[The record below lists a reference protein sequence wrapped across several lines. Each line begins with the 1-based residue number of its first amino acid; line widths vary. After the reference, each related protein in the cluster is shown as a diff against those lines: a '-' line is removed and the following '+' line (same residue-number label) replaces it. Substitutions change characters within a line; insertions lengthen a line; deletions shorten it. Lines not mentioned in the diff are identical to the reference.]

1 MFRDESNDKQ
11 ILRSCFLLVLQL
23 ADVFKNNINHTVSIT
38 TCIFSVLNADQHDVI
53 VDRLG
58 SQHEVEIGDG
68 AQSVGVRRRAV
79 VDDVLDGEVAGAR
92 PALEVLESEPRARAH
107 RHRYINY

>member
-23 ADVFKNNINHTVSIT
+23 ADVFKNNMNHTVSIT
-38 TCIFSVLNADQHDVI
+38 IFSVLNANQHDVI

-79 VDDVLDGEVAGAR
+79 VDDVLDGKVAGAR
-92 PALEVLESEPRARAH
+92 PALEVLESAPRARTDTH
-107 RHRYINY
+107 TLIISK

>member
-1 MFRDESNDKQ
+1 M
-11 ILRSCFLLVLQL
+11 
-23 ADVFKNNINHTVSIT
+23 NHTVSIT
-38 TCIFSVLNADQHDVI
+38 IFSVLNANQHDVI

-92 PALEVLESEPRARAH
+92 PALEVLESAPRARTDTDTL
-107 RHRYINY
+107 IIST